1 MTDATPSPGAITLD
15 ELIALNEEIAALAR
29 AGVPIEHGL
38 AELGGDMPGRL
49 GRFAKTVAQQAG
61 AGESLAEVVRQHAK
75 ELPPVYLAVIEVGLR
90 TGRLPAA
97 LETLAAAIRRVS
109 ETRRC
114 VTAAFLYP
122 LSVVALAWL
131 FFAFFAHRL
140 AGSLKTGFDLM
151 EVPGGGFFA
160 WLAGLGESA
169 AWWGPALPLV
179 MIIVLVAWWY
189 QATRATIAEPRWAG
203 RLFGWLP
210 WLGGTLRLSRAATFA
225 DVLAL
230 LVENRVPLDEGIV
243 MAADTCGDRKLT
255 VAAGCIA
262 AGLRRGETI
271 QGKFPAFPPLLSWM
285 ISTGGRSEALL
296 PALRHAAKAYRR
308 RAEFQAEMARVF
320 LPVLAMLLIGGGIV
334 LLYTLML
341 FLPYASMLRTLALPV

>member
-1 MTDATPSPGAITLD
+1 MANATPSPGAITLD
-15 ELIALNEEIAALAR
+15 ELIALNEEIVALAR

-49 GRFAKTVAQQAG
+49 GRFAKTIAQRTG
-61 AGESLAEVVRQHAK
+61 AGESLAEVVREHAR

-151 EVPGGGFFA
+151 EVPGGGFFGA
-160 WLAGLGESA
+160 LAGLGKSA
-169 AWWGPALPLV
+169 FWWGPAVPL
-179 MIIVLVAWWY
+179 ILAILAIVWWY

-203 RLFGWLP
+203 QLFGWLP
-210 WLGGTLRLSRAATFA
+210 WLGSTLRLSRAATFA

-255 VAAGCIA
+255 LAAGRVA

-271 QGKFPAFPPLLSWM
+271 QEKFPAFPPLLSWM
-285 ISTGGRSEALL
+285 IGAGGRSEALL
-296 PALRHAAKAYRR
+296 PALKHAAKTYRR
-308 RAEFQAEMARVF
+308 RAEYQAKMARVF
-320 LPVLAMLLIGGGIV
+320 LPVLAMLLIAGGIV
-334 LLYTLML
+334 LLYTLIL
-341 FLPYASMLRTLALPV
+341 FLPYASMLRALSRPV